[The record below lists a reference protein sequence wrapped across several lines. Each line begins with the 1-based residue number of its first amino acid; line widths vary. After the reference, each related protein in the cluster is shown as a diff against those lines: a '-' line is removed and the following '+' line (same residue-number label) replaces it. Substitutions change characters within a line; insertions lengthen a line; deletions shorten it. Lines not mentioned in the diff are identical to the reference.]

1 MVIAKVSALLEIFSE
16 IFVKFKVSIPVIV
29 CSWWSIGLVES
40 HRLLLL
46 ILVKPSIAVPMLAA
60 AIIDGGKV
68 ENSKS
73 IKIKTNY

>member
-1 MVIAKVSALLEIFSE
+1 MVIAKVSTLLEIFSE
-16 IFVKFKVSIPVIV
+16 IFVKLKVSIPVIV